1 MRQILFRGKAAV
13 DTIIP
18 ELCEQKQI
26 KKGEI
31 VTGFYAKDAFSYIY
45 DNWMDNLARVEVDP
59 KTVAQFI
66 CKVRNNS
73 IYEFSRVKVDN
84 SAISD
89 KPIQS
94 WGTVQWCDD
103 LTIGYPGYIIVLD
116 DGSIFKEWMC
126 IVEVKN
132 D

>member
-1 MRQILFRGKAAV
+1 MREILYRGKVIRDV
-13 DTIIP
+13 DYPDCIS
-18 ELCEQKQI
+18 CASYKQ
-26 KKGEI
+26 GQWVE
-31 VTGFYAKDAFSYIY
+31 GGYAQDYYIMADY
-45 DNWMDNLARVEVDP
+45 EDNLVRVPVDP
-59 KTVAQFI
+59 KTAGQFI

-103 LTIGYPGYIIVLD
+103 LSMGYPGYVIILD